1 MRRALAP
8 CVPSGLLVSLLLAGC
23 ADTLQYVAPPA
34 VPQTHVNVRADT
46 VMIEEVSVPE
56 YASVQEI
63 AVQGP
68 EGAIVADG
76 DNVWADLPDR
86 ALAAS
91 LLRNLDAITDAEVA
105 PAPWPLSGFPEAEL
119 SVFVEDMYAAN
130 DGTVRFTGQYY
141 VASETEGRDRTGRF
155 SIVQPRVVPGFVGI
169 TMAHEAAWAQLAV
182 QIARDL

>member
-1 MRRALAP
+1 MRYLLP
-8 CVPSGLLVSLLLAGC
+8 LLLVLAACG
-23 ADTLQYVAPPA
+23 DTLQYVPPPLEPGA
-34 VPQTHVNVRADT
+34 RVSVSART

-63 AVQGP
+63 AVQTP

-91 LLRNLDAITDAEVA
+91 LLRHLNGITSARVA

-130 DGTVRFTGQYY
+130 DGTVRFNGLYAI
-141 VASETEGRDRTGRF
+141 ASETGRDRLEKF
-155 SIVQPRVVPGFVGI
+155 AIVQPLAFPGFIGI
-169 TMAHEAAWAQLAV
+169 TAAHEAAWRQLAR
-182 QIARDL
+182 QIAGSL